1 MPIGKGQSA
10 EMGSIMLFIIL
21 AADWQCET
29 SALMNRQKGIHSFNQ
44 HYKLQLTRLPKGE
57 GNSKRERERE
67 REIGITRDRMC
78 FSKIPIGCPQ
88 FIQCVLLFRNRCLSR
103 PSRLPE

>member
-57 GNSKRERERE
+57 RNSKRERERE
-67 REIGITRDRMC
+67 R
-78 FSKIPIGCPQ
+78 
-88 FIQCVLLFRNRCLSR
+88 
-103 PSRLPE
+103 